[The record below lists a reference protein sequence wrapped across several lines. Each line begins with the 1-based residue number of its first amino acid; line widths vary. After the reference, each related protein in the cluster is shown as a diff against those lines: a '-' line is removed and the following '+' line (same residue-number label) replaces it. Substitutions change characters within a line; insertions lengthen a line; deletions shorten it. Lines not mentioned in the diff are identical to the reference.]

1 MTNIAKKDCKLLNIE
16 YECLSFIHLMTENN
30 KKKES
35 LTFQAEVSKLL
46 DLVANSLYSER
57 EIFLRELI
65 SNANDACEKLRYEA
79 LSKKDIL
86 QKDTELSINIRV
98 SKKKKII
105 EIEDN
110 GIGMSRQEL
119 IDNLGTIA
127 RSGTGK
133 FIEAMQSKKKNNISA
148 IGQFGVGF
156 YSSYM
161 VADTV
166 DVHSK
171 NAEIEDSFLWSSNGK
186 DSYTIEFLKKKS
198 RGTLIKLNIKK
209 DADEFLDSFRLR
221 SIITK
226 YSNYIPFPIYLKDLD
241 SKEKKEKI
249 NEGDPL
255 WLKDKKN
262 IKPED
267 YKQFYNNISFNF
279 DEPLKTIHYNAEGVI
294 NYRALLY
301 LPTNQPMDLFQQDR
315 KNKIKLY
322 VQKVFITDECEEIIP
337 NWLRFV
343 PGVIDSQDISL
354 NISREMLQNNPIISK
369 IKTGIT
375 NKILNELKS
384 LSNKEKDTYIKFWNN
399 FGAVIKEGLYEFNDH
414 HEKILPLLRFESSES
429 ENYTSLDDYIAKMKP
444 DQNEIYY
451 FANTD
456 KDHIKNSPQ
465 LEAFTANNIPV
476 LFMTDAVDEFW
487 LQNIKNFKDK
497 EFKSISKGKVD
508 FSKLKKDDKNKSKPE
523 SKKNNKIND
532 LINILKNNLKEKISE
547 VIISDRLTKSPILLV
562 ADEGSVDIN
571 MEKLM
576 KMHNKSAP
584 DSKKILEINA
594 EHPMIIKISESLSKY
609 DHNKIS
615 NLLLDQANI
624 LDGNP
629 LSNASAYME
638 SLTELFIKD

>member
-1 MTNIAKKDCKLLNIE
+1 
-16 YECLSFIHLMTENN
+16 MTELKKN
-30 KKKES
+30 KEN
-35 LTFQAEVSKLL
+35 LVFQAEVSKLL

-65 SNANDACEKLRYEA
+65 SNSSDACEKLRYEA
-79 LSKKDIL
+79 LSKKNIL
-86 QKDTELSINIRV
+86 GKDKDFHINIRV

-110 GIGMSRQEL
+110 GIGMSRQDL

-133 FIEAMQSKKKNNISA
+133 FIEAMKSKKNNDISA

-171 NAEIEDSFLWSSNGK
+171 NAEIKESFLWSSNGK
-186 DSYTIEFLKKKS
+186 DNYTIEPLDKKS
-198 RGTLIKLNIKK
+198 RGTFITLKIKK
-209 DADEFLDSFRLR
+209 GSEEFLDSLRLR

-241 SKEKKEKI
+241 NKEKEEKI

-255 WLKDKKN
+255 WLKDKKD

-294 NYRALLY
+294 NYKALLY

-322 VQKVFITDECEEIIP
+322 VQKIFITDDCDEIIP

-354 NISREMLQNNPIISK
+354 NISREMLQNNPVIAK
-369 IKTGIT
+369 IKKGIT
-375 NKILNELKS
+375 NKILNELTN
-384 LSNKEKDTYIKFWNN
+384 LSNKENETYLKFWNN

-414 HEKILPLLRFESSES
+414 HDKILPLLRFQTSES
-429 ENYTSLDDYIAKMKP
+429 DNYISLDEYLKKMKS
-444 DQNEIYY
+444 DQKEIYY

-456 KDHIKNSPQ
+456 KEHIKNSPQ

-487 LQNIKNFKDK
+487 LQNIQKFKEKD
-497 EFKSISKGKVD
+497 FKSITKGKVD
-508 FSKLKKDDKNKSKPE
+508 ISKLKKSEKDKDNTNANKKN
-523 SKKNNKIND
+523 NNKIND
-532 LINILKNNLKEKISE
+532 LINILKHELKDKISD
-547 VIISDRLTKSPILLV
+547 VLISDRLTKSPILLV
-562 ADEGSVDIN
+562 ADESSMDIN

-576 KMHNKSAP
+576 KMHNKSTP
-584 DSKKILEINA
+584 DSKKILEINPD
-594 EHPMIIKISESLSKY
+594 HPMIIKISESLTKV
-609 DHNKIS
+609 DHKKIS

-624 LDGNP
+624 LDGNI
-629 LSNASAYME
+629 LSNPSGYIE
-638 SLTELFIKD
+638 SLTDLFIKT

>member
-1 MTNIAKKDCKLLNIE
+1 MSDK
-16 YECLSFIHLMTENN
+16 N
-30 KKKES
+30 KKIENLS
-35 LTFQAEVSKLL
+35 FQAEVSKLL

-86 QKDTELSINIRV
+86 EDDKDLSIHIRV

-110 GIGMSRQEL
+110 GIGMTKQDL

-133 FIEAMQSKKKNNISA
+133 FIEAMKSKKDNDIST

-161 VADTV
+161 VAESV
-166 DVHSK
+166 KVHSK
-171 NAEIEDSFLWSSNGK
+171 NAESKEGFIWTSEGKNNYSIETSA
-186 DSYTIEFLKKKS
+186 KKS
-198 RGTLIKLNIKK
+198 RGTLITLNVKK
-209 DADEFLDSFRLR
+209 DSDEFLDSFRLK

-241 SKEKKEKI
+241 NKDKEEKT

-262 IKPED
+262 IKAED

-279 DEPLKTIHYNAEGVI
+279 DDPLKTIHYNAEGVI

-354 NISREMLQNNPIISK
+354 NISREMLQNNPVISK

-375 NKILNELKS
+375 SKILNELKT
-384 LSNKEKDTYIKFWNN
+384 LSNKEKDIYLNFWNN

-414 HEKILPLLRFESSES
+414 HQKILPLLRFETSES
-429 ENYTSLDDYIAKMKP
+429 KDLISLDDYIIKMKA
-444 DQNEIYY
+444 DQKEIYY

-456 KDHIKNSPQ
+456 KEHIKNSPQ
-465 LEAFTANNIPV
+465 LETFTANKIPV

-487 LQNIKNFKDK
+487 LQNIKNFKEKD
-497 EFKSISKGKVD
+497 FKSITKGKID
-508 FSKLKKDDKNKSKPE
+508 ISNLKDNKKIDIKD
-523 SKKNNKIND
+523 KKNNKIND
-532 LINILKNNLKEKISE
+532 LINVIKNELKDKISD

-562 ADEGSVDIN
+562 AEESAMDIN

-594 EHPMIIKISESLSKY
+594 KHPMIIKISESLKSN
-609 DHNKIS
+609 DHKKIS

-624 LDGNP
+624 LDGNI
-629 LSNASAYME
+629 LSNPSGYME
-638 SLTELFIKD
+638 SLTELFINNSIKN

>member
-1 MTNIAKKDCKLLNIE
+1 MSEINKNK
-16 YECLSFIHLMTENN
+16 EN
-30 KKKES
+30 

-65 SNANDACEKLRYEA
+65 SNANDACEKLRYLA
-79 LSKKDIL
+79 LSKKEIL
-86 QKDTELSINIRV
+86 GKNKDLCINIRV
-98 SKKKKII
+98 SKKRKVI

-110 GIGMSRQEL
+110 GIGMSRQDL

-133 FIEAMQSKKKNNISA
+133 FIEAMKSKKNNDISA

-166 DVHSK
+166 EVLSR
-171 NAEIEDSFLWSSNGK
+171 NAEVEDAYLWSSNGK
-186 DSYTIEFLKKKS
+186 DNYTIESLRKEN
-198 RGTLIKLNIKK
+198 RGTLITLNLKK
-209 DADEFLDSFRLR
+209 DSDEFLDSIRLK

-241 SKEKKEKI
+241 GKEKEEKA

-262 IKPED
+262 IKKED

-279 DEPLKTIHYNAEGVI
+279 DDPLKTIHYNAEGVI
-294 NYRALLY
+294 NYKALLY

-322 VQKVFITDECEEIIP
+322 VQKVFITDDCEEIIP

-354 NISREMLQNNPIISK
+354 NISREMLQNNPVISK

-375 NKILNELKS
+375 NKILNELKN
-384 LSNKEKDTYIKFWNN
+384 LSNKESDVYLKFWNN

-414 HEKILPLLRFESSES
+414 HEKILPLLRFQTSES
-429 ENYTSLDDYIAKMKP
+429 NDLISLEDYLTKMKP
-444 DQNEIYY
+444 GQKEIYY

-456 KDHIKNSPQ
+456 KEHIKNSPQ
-465 LEAFTANNIPV
+465 LEAFTANKVPV
-476 LFMTDAVDEFW
+476 IFMTDAVDEFW
-487 LQNIKNFKDK
+487 LQNIKNFKEK
-497 EFKSISKGKVD
+497 EFKSITKGKLD
-508 FSKLKKDDKNKSKPE
+508 ISNLKDNKKNDNKV
-523 SKKNNKIND
+523 KKNNKIND
-532 LINILKNNLKEKISE
+532 LINVIKNELKDKISD

-562 ADEGSVDIN
+562 AEESAMDIN

-576 KMHNKSAP
+576 KMHNKAAP
-584 DSKKILEINA
+584 DSKKILEINS
-594 EHPMIIKISESLSKY
+594 EHPMIIKIAESLKDN
-609 DHNKIS
+609 DHKKIS

-624 LDGNP
+624 LDGNI
-629 LSNASAYME
+629 LSNPSGYME
-638 SLTELFIKD
+638 SLTDLFIGNSKKN

>member
-1 MTNIAKKDCKLLNIE
+1 MTDTK
-16 YECLSFIHLMTENN
+16 NN
-30 KKKES
+30 KES
-35 LTFQAEVSKLL
+35 LVFQAEVSKLL
-46 DLVANSLYSER
+46 DLMANSLYSER

-65 SNANDACEKLRYEA
+65 SNSADACEKLRYEA
-79 LSKKDIL
+79 LSKKGL
-86 QKDTELSINIRV
+86 LGKEKELKINIRV

-105 EIEDN
+105 EVEDN
-110 GIGMSRQEL
+110 GIGMSRQDL

-127 RSGTGK
+127 RSGTNK
-133 FIEAMQSKKKNNISA
+133 FIEAMKTKKGDDLSS

-161 VADTV
+161 VADSV
-166 DVHSK
+166 KVLSK
-171 NAEIEDSFLWSSNGK
+171 SAELEESFLWSSKGK
-186 DSYTIEFLKKKS
+186 DNYIVESFSKEN
-198 RGTLIKLNIKK
+198 RGTIITLNIKK
-209 DADEFLDSFRLR
+209 DSDEFLDSFRLR

-241 SKEKKEKI
+241 NKEKEEKI
-249 NEGDPL
+249 NEGNPL

-301 LPTNQPMDLFQQDR
+301 IPTNQPMDLFQQDR

-322 VQKVFITDECEEIIP
+322 VQKVFITDDCDEIIP
-337 NWLRFV
+337 NWLRFI

-354 NISREMLQNNPIISK
+354 NISREMLQNNPVITK
-369 IKTGIT
+369 IKKGIT
-375 NKILNELKS
+375 TKILNEITTFS
-384 LSNKEKDTYIKFWNN
+384 SKEVDSYHKFWSN

-414 HEKILPLLRFESSES
+414 HDKILPLLRFQTSES
-429 ENYTSLDDYIAKMKP
+429 EDLISLDDYLKKMKS
-444 DQNEIYY
+444 DQKEIYY

-465 LEAFTANNIPV
+465 LETFIANKIPV
-476 LFMTDAVDEFW
+476 LFMTDTVDEFW
-487 LQNIKNFKDK
+487 LQNIQKFKEK
-497 EFKSISKGKVD
+497 EFKSITKGKVD
-508 FSKLKKDDKNKSKPE
+508 LSKLKKVSDKKDNINK
-523 SKKNNKIND
+523 NVTKIND
-532 LINILKNNLKEKISE
+532 LINVLKKELEAKISN

-562 ADEGSVDIN
+562 ADETSMDIN

-576 KMHNKSAP
+576 KMHNKKTQ
-584 DSKKILEINA
+584 DSKKILEINPD
-594 EHPMIIKISESLSKY
+594 HPMIIKLSETLTKV
-609 DHNKIS
+609 DHKKLS

-624 LDGNP
+624 LDGNV
-629 LSNASAYME
+629 LSNPTNYIE
-638 SLTELFIKD
+638 SLTDLFIKP

>member
-1 MTNIAKKDCKLLNIE
+1 MADTK
-16 YECLSFIHLMTENN
+16 NN
-30 KKKES
+30 KES
-35 LTFQAEVSKLL
+35 LVFQAEVSKLL
-46 DLVANSLYSER
+46 DLMANSLYSER

-65 SNANDACEKLRYEA
+65 SNSADACEKLRYEA
-79 LSKKDIL
+79 LSKKGL
-86 QKDTELSINIRV
+86 LGKEKELKINIRV
-98 SKKKKII
+98 SKKKRIV

-110 GIGMSRQEL
+110 GIGMSRQDL

-127 RSGTGK
+127 RSGTSK
-133 FIEAMQSKKKNNISA
+133 FIEAMKTKKGDELSS

-161 VADTV
+161 VADSV
-166 DVHSK
+166 KVLSK
-171 NAEIEDSFLWSSNGK
+171 SAELEESFLWSSKGK
-186 DSYTIEFLKKKS
+186 NNYVVESFNKEN
-198 RGTLIKLNIKK
+198 RGTTVTLNIKK
-209 DADEFLDSFRLR
+209 DSDEFLDSFRLR

-241 SKEKKEKI
+241 NKEKEEKI
-249 NEGDPL
+249 NEGNPL

-301 LPTNQPMDLFQQDR
+301 IPTNQPMDLFQQDR

-322 VQKVFITDECEEIIP
+322 VQKVFITDDCDEIIP
-337 NWLRFV
+337 NWLRFI

-354 NISREMLQNNPIISK
+354 NISREMLQNNPVITK
-369 IKTGIT
+369 IKKGIT
-375 NKILNELKS
+375 TKILNEITTFS
-384 LSNKEKDTYIKFWNN
+384 SKEVDTYLKFWSN

-414 HEKILPLLRFESSES
+414 HDKILPLLRFQTSES
-429 ENYTSLDDYIAKMKP
+429 EDLISLEDYLKKMKS
-444 DQNEIYY
+444 DQKEIFY

-465 LEAFTANNIPV
+465 LETFIANKIPV

-487 LQNIKNFKDK
+487 LQNIQKFKEK
-497 EFKSISKGKVD
+497 EFKSITKGKVD
-508 FSKLKKDDKNKSKPE
+508 LSKLKKVSDKKDNINK
-523 SKKNNKIND
+523 NVTKIND
-532 LINILKNNLKEKISE
+532 LINVLKKELEAKISN

-562 ADEGSVDIN
+562 ADETSMDIN

-576 KMHNKSAP
+576 KMHNKKTP
-584 DSKKILEINA
+584 DSKKILEINPD
-594 EHPMIIKISESLSKY
+594 HPMIIKLSETLTKV
-609 DHNKIS
+609 DHKKLS

-624 LDGNP
+624 LDGNV
-629 LSNASAYME
+629 LSNPTNYIE
-638 SLTELFIKD
+638 SLTDLFIKP

>member
-1 MTNIAKKDCKLLNIE
+1 MADTK
-16 YECLSFIHLMTENN
+16 NN
-30 KKKES
+30 KES
-35 LTFQAEVSKLL
+35 LVFQAEVSKLL
-46 DLVANSLYSER
+46 DLMANSLYSER

-65 SNANDACEKLRYEA
+65 SNSADACEKLRYEA
-79 LSKKDIL
+79 LSKKGL
-86 QKDTELSINIRV
+86 LGKEKELKINIRV

-105 EIEDN
+105 EVEDN
-110 GIGMSRQEL
+110 GIGMSRQDL

-127 RSGTGK
+127 RSGTNK
-133 FIEAMQSKKKNNISA
+133 FIEAMKTKKGDELSS

-161 VADTV
+161 VADSV
-166 DVHSK
+166 KVLSK
-171 NAEIEDSFLWSSNGK
+171 SAELEESFLWSSKGK
-186 DSYTIEFLKKKS
+186 DNYIVESFSKEN
-198 RGTLIKLNIKK
+198 RGTIITLNIKK
-209 DADEFLDSFRLR
+209 DSDEFLDSFRLR

-241 SKEKKEKI
+241 NKEKEEKI
-249 NEGDPL
+249 NEGNPL

-301 LPTNQPMDLFQQDR
+301 IPTNQPMDLFQQDR

-322 VQKVFITDECEEIIP
+322 VQKVFITDDCDEIIP
-337 NWLRFV
+337 NWLRFI

-354 NISREMLQNNPIISK
+354 NISREMLQNNPVITK
-369 IKTGIT
+369 IKKGIT
-375 NKILNELKS
+375 TKILNEITTFS
-384 LSNKEKDTYIKFWNN
+384 SKEVDTYLKFWSN

-414 HEKILPLLRFESSES
+414 HDKILPLLRFQTSES
-429 ENYTSLDDYIAKMKP
+429 EDLISLEDYLKKMKS
-444 DQNEIYY
+444 DQKEIFY

-465 LEAFTANNIPV
+465 LETFIANKIPV

-487 LQNIKNFKDK
+487 LQNIQKFKEK
-497 EFKSISKGKVD
+497 EFKSITKGKVD
-508 FSKLKKDDKNKSKPE
+508 LSKLKKDSDKKDNINKNIS
-523 SKKNNKIND
+523 KIND
-532 LINILKNNLKEKISE
+532 LINVLKKELEEKISN

-562 ADEGSVDIN
+562 ADETSMDIN

-576 KMHNKSAP
+576 KMHNKKTP
-584 DSKKILEINA
+584 DSKKILEINPD
-594 EHPMIIKISESLSKY
+594 HPMIIKLSETLTKV
-609 DHNKIS
+609 DHKKLS

-624 LDGNP
+624 LDGNV
-629 LSNASAYME
+629 LSNPTNYIE
-638 SLTELFIKD
+638 SLTDLFIKP